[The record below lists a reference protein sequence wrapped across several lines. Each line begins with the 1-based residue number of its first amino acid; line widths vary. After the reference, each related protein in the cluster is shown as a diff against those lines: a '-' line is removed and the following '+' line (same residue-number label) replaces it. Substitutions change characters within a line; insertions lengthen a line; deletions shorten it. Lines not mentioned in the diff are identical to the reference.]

1 MKITNNFSKKEFDSR
16 DGSEMP
22 QEVLS
27 NIKEVARNL
36 EVLRAL
42 VSAPIKINSGY
53 RSPAHNKAIG
63 GVKNSFHV
71 KGMAADIKVEG
82 YSSKHIYG
90 LIEVLIERG
99 DMKEGGLGLYNG
111 FVHYDVRGTKA
122 RWDYRKK

>member
-1 MKITNNFSKKEFDSR
+1 MKITNNFSKKEFDSK

-22 QEVLS
+22 QEVLA
-27 NIKEVARNL
+27 NIKELARNL

-42 VSAPIKINSGY
+42 VSTPIKINSGY
-53 RSPAHNKAIG
+53 RSPAHNEAIG
-63 GVKNSFHV
+63 GVPGSQHT
-71 KGMAADIKVEG
+71 KGLAADIKVKG
-82 YSSKHIYG
+82 YPSKHIYG

-111 FVHYDVRGTKA
+111 FVHYDIRGTKA